1 MEEVIPTRLA
11 ALGHPQRLAIL
22 RLLMRRYPDRLPA
35 GDIAQALDL
44 KPSTLSNY
52 LSHLMQV
59 GLVTQERIGTSL
71 LYARHGALRGTF
83 GYLLWNDCCRGR
95 PDLCPPF
102 APFPETGD
110 ETMTHAPS
118 ACSSSAPATPP
129 GRSSPNAP
137 ARRSAAGGS
146 TCIRP
151 EPAAIRA
158 EPLRRA
164 GAQGQGP

>member
-1 MEEVIPTRLA
+1 MKYGRSDSHPPRRPRPSATAGDPAPADA
-11 ALGHPQRLAIL
+11 AV
-22 RLLMRRYPDRLPA
+22 PDRLPA

-71 LYARHGALRGTF
+71 RYCPDMETLRGTF
-83 GYLLWNDCCRGR
+83 GFLWRDCCRGR

-102 APFPETGD
+102 APFPDSGA
-110 ETMTHAPS
+110 ETMTHVPFKR
-118 ACSSSAPATPP
+118 PLHLHRQLRPVDL
-129 GRSSPNAP
+129 RRDAP

-151 EPAAIRA
+151 ERG
-158 EPLRRA
+158 RNRS
-164 GAQGQGP
+164 